1 MNRLKNIALFLV
13 AMLIISS
20 LPLSAAS
27 AAGEADLLVSSV
39 AASTSVIYDG
49 DYVRLQATIRNIGD
63 TSAPAGTNIT
73 FYADGKLL
81 QSVATKTE
89 ISSGSR
95 STVQS
100 TAYWNPVFGSH
111 KITASV
117 NAEQSVSE
125 SDFSNNIIRS
135 RVTVLDEI
143 NPSPTVPIDNTVTEI
158 IYSDTSVTLKNASGI
173 EVSPTDATNVS
184 VSNNTYVEIISEGTY
199 SVSGQCADGGINV
212 NVDKDAY
219 PEAVVTLELMG
230 LDLESTTDSPI
241 YVTAIGDECV
251 ISAKKDTVNTITDGE
266 SYTNAD
272 GDAGAI
278 YAKDDIKFKGKG
290 TLNVYGNSHFGISCS
305 NDIKIWNSTL
315 NVYSKD
321 IGIKGK
327 DSVRIGDPDDL
338 GVDGAFDYLNVKV
351 ETESGDAIR
360 AINSEETDKGYIL
373 INGGTIDID
382 AYTDGLYAVRDI
394 TINGGDIDI
403 YTYTGAGEVQSGNSN
418 QQRPG
423 PNFGNQGS
431 TTTTDVSAKAI
442 KAGDTTLE
450 IEGTINITGGNIT
463 IDSTDDGFHSAG
475 TMTVTGGTATVKSG
489 DDGFHSDTV
498 LDIRDGAII
507 NVTQAYEGLEAHD
520 IEIQGGNITLNSSDD
535 GLNAAGGN
543 DSSGNTGGGWNPG
556 NMSTSTGTLNI
567 SGGYIYVR
575 ANGDGVDSNGDL
587 AITGGTVIVCG
598 PTSGGNGIFDKG
610 DGNYTFTI
618 SNATVFCVGSSDMF
632 ETPSGASYIKQ
643 STQIQADSLISI
655 ANSNGSVLSALHVPS
670 NMNMNGTVFF
680 TSPSYTSG
688 SYSVYKGGTYSGTLD
703 ANGYAVGGTISGAT
717 KA

>member
-1 MNRLKNIALFLV
+1 MKRFKNIALFLT
-13 AMLIISS
+13 AILIISS
-20 LPLSAAS
+20 LPISATS
-27 AAGEADLLVSSV
+27 AAGEPDLLISSV
-39 AASTSVIYDG
+39 TATASVIYDG
-49 DYVRLQATIRNIGD
+49 DYVLLQTTVRNIGD
-63 TSAPAGTNIT
+63 ASAPAGTDVS
-73 FYADGKLL
+73 FYADGKLM
-81 QSVATKTE
+81 QTIATKTE
-89 ISSGSR
+89 ISAGGR

-100 TAYWNPVFGSH
+100 TVYWNPVFGSH

-117 NAEQSVSE
+117 NADQSVAE
-125 SDFSNNIIRS
+125 SDFSNNIMRS

-158 IYSDTSVTLKNASGI
+158 IYSDSSVTLKNASGI
-173 EVSPTDATNVS
+173 EVKSTDATNVS
-184 VSNNTYVEIISEGTY
+184 VNNNTYVEITSEGTY

-212 NVDKDAY
+212 NVDKTLY

-230 LDLESTTDSPI
+230 LDLESATDSPI

-251 ISAKKDTVNTITDGE
+251 ISAKKDTVNTITDGGN
-266 SYTNAD
+266 YTNID

-290 TLNVYGNSHFGISCS
+290 TLNIYGNSHFGISCS

-338 GVDGAFDYLNVKV
+338 GVDGAYDYLNLKV
-351 ETESGDAIR
+351 ETEGGDAIR

-373 INGGTIDID
+373 INGGNIDID
-382 AYTDGLYAVRDI
+382 AYADGLYAVRDI
-394 TINGGDIDI
+394 TINGGEIDI
-403 YTYTGAGEVQSGNSN
+403 YTHTGAGEVQSGGGN

-423 PNFGNQGS
+423 PNFGNQG
-431 TTTTDVSAKAI
+431 TTSTTDVSAKAI
-442 KAGDTTLE
+442 KSGDTTLE
-450 IEGTINITGGNIT
+450 IEGTVNITGGNIT
-463 IDSTDDGFHSAG
+463 MDSTDDGVHAAG
-475 TMTVTGGTATVKSG
+475 TITVTGGTSTVKTG

-498 LDIRDGAII
+498 LDIRDGAVI
-507 NVTQAYEGLEAHD
+507 NITQSYEGLEAHD
-520 IEIQGGNITLNSSDD
+520 IQIKGGNIKLTSSDD

-556 NMSTSTGTLNI
+556 GMSTSTGTLTI

-575 ANGDGVDSNGDL
+575 ANGDGVDSNGSL
-587 AITGGTVIVCG
+587 TISGGTVIVCG

-618 SNATVFCVGSSDMF
+618 SNATVFCIGSSDMF

-643 STQIQADSLISI
+643 STQIQANTLITI
-655 ANSNGSVLSALHVPS
+655 ANSNGSVLSALRVPTD
-670 NMNMNGTVFF
+670 MNMNGMVFF
-680 TSPSYTSG
+680 TSPSYSSG

-703 ANGYAVGGTISGAT
+703 ANGYAVGGTVSGAS
-717 KA
+717 KS